1 VIACNHY
8 NASNPLA
15 AMSSLIRV
23 AFDYSH
29 LEKENCVCQLQ
40 PRIVKWRSTFPKKKE
55 KRKKYFL
62 KDVEN
67 FNFEQTRIKVRVLL
81 HERLSL
87 LYRLDWFNNVVY
99 MNIE

>member
-1 VIACNHY
+1 MQVI
-8 NASNPLA
+8 LLLQWVRLLE
-15 AMSSLIRV
+15 SLSTILIWR
-23 AFDYSH
+23 
-29 LEKENCVCQLQ
+29 KKIQ

-99 MNIE
+99 MNIEWVPEIGICGFM